1 MAINKVVLRGQ
12 PLIDLSA
19 DTVNENNVMKGV
31 RFHKATGEIAEG
43 QLESGVV
50 SVDIVYNNGT
60 VRYVGSDN
68 LLKTKEETGVIETIS
83 PSMIYMSSP
92 DSHMGGDGGIVPTE
106 DEHIFV
112 VTGSGKIK
120 YVTVPTAGLIYT
132 LSTDETY
139 YRVSNPYSNDG
150 KTRIGAS
157 EIQVAEKINGLPV
170 KTLDPYGI
178 WGEDALTT
186 FVCPDT
192 IVSFAPSCFVG
203 CPNLTEIYLPNGNKM
218 EDLPADATGPLW
230 GAFQGAFS
238 QVSSLKRITGN
249 IDTSKVKNFQSAFS
263 GCSNLE
269 YLPILDMMSCENATG
284 MFDNCR
290 ISRFP
295 VLKNIK
301 TSIDLSF
308 FEQSG
313 YDMIEDY
320 YCYWN
325 EYLIEKIIPELR
337 KTDSKN
343 YLTINSNWYDN
354 YESSKYGKN
363 VLKEV
368 FVETVDI
375 TDDMKTADALIEE
388 KIPFRVVD
396 SSMGAMYD
404 PNTWHYELYSDNND
418 WAIYSQTSF
427 YVAANTTITIEPKEG
442 YTWTEV
448 ANGTDMEQ
456 PFYIRLSGSSSPSTS
471 NIYNSTEALFEV
483 DSDGFYTLT
492 PVTSSN
498 YTNNYLVVG
507 YSKELSY
514 QSLYNVLY
522 YFNVKIGTET
532 TMSLIDYLG
541 LKNWE
546 ISEQSRY

>member
-1 MAINKVVLRGQ
+1 MAINKIVLRGQ
-12 PLIDLSA
+12 SLIDLSA

-31 RFHKATGEIAEG
+31 RFHKANGEIAEG
-43 QLESGVV
+43 QFENGVV
-50 SVDIVYNNGT
+50 SVDIVYNTGT
-60 VRYVGSDN
+60 VHYVASDSQ
-68 LLKTKEETGVIETIS
+68 LKTFIGTGTIETVS
-83 PSMIYMSSP
+83 PSMIHMSNTDP
-92 DSHMGGDGGIVPTE
+92 HMGGDGGVTSTQSNN
-106 DEHIFV
+106 IFV
-112 VTGSGKIK
+112 VTGNGKIK
-120 YVTVPTAGLIYT
+120 YLTIPTEGLIYR
-132 LSTDETY
+132 LSLDETY
-139 YRVSNPYSNDG
+139 YTVSTPYSTDG
-150 KTRIGAS
+150 RTTIGTQ
-157 EIQVAEKINGLPV
+157 EIQVADKINGLPV
-170 KTLDPYGI
+170 KSIDPYGV
-178 WGEDALTT
+178 WGETNLQR

-192 IVSFAPSCFVG
+192 LTSFAPSCFIS
-203 CPNLTEIYLPNGNKM
+203 CQNLEEILLPNNNIM
-218 EDLPADATGPLW
+218 EDLPEDATGSLW

-238 QVSSLKRITGN
+238 QASNLKRIIGE

-295 VLKNIK
+295 ILKNIK

-320 YCYWN
+320 YYYWN

-354 YESSKYGKN
+354 YDSSKYGKN

-388 KIPFRVVD
+388 KIPFRTVD
-396 SSMGAMYD
+396 SSMGAIYD
-404 PNTWHYELYSDNND
+404 PNNWNYELYSDNSD

-442 YTWTEV
+442 YTWTEL

-456 PFYIRLSGSSSPSTS
+456 PFYIRLSSSSSPSTS

-492 PVTSSN
+492 PVTLGN

-507 YSKELSY
+507 YSNELSY
-514 QSLYNVLY
+514 QSLYNVLQ

-546 ISEQSRY
+546 ISEHSR